1 MGKEGYAL
9 RYELA
14 KMTGRTSV
22 PAVFVGG
29 EFVGGCNDGGLG
41 GVMTLESQGKL
52 KGMRRPLVHD
62 QCTWPAAGTPSR
74 RRAAQP
80 LSLPEALCGAAKR
93 PYGRRTPLLW
103 SHTGSP
109 RRARSEATTAEL
121 VRPGSPLRGLPAGP
135 GRQRHT

>member
-93 PYGRRTPLLW
+93 PYGRRTLCFGRTQAHLGGRALRPPRLSWCAPALL
-103 SHTGSP
+103 
-109 RRARSEATTAEL
+109 
-121 VRPGSPLRGLPAGP
+121 
-135 GRQRHT
+135 

>member
-9 RYELA
+9 RYELS

-52 KGMRRPLVHD
+52 KGIGQTQAVALAVFR
-62 QCTWPAAGTPSR
+62 
-74 RRAAQP
+74 
-80 LSLPEALCGAAKR
+80 LS
-93 PYGRRTPLLW
+93 
-103 SHTGSP
+103 
-109 RRARSEATTAEL
+109 
-121 VRPGSPLRGLPAGP
+121 RGLA
-135 GRQRHT
+135 

>member
-62 QCTWPAAGTPSR
+62 QCTWPAAGTPSDGARPSRCPARGSLR
-74 RRAAQP
+74 RCQ
-80 LSLPEALCGAAKR
+80 
-93 PYGRRTPLLW
+93 TP
-103 SHTGSP
+103 
-109 RRARSEATTAEL
+109 
-121 VRPGSPLRGLPAGP
+121 VRPPHAFALVAHRLTSAGAL
-135 GRQRHT
+135 

>member
-52 KGMRRPLVHD
+52 KGMCRPLVHD
-62 QCTWPAAGTPSR
+62 QCIWPAAGTPSD
-74 RRAAQP
+74 
-80 LSLPEALCGAAKR
+80 GAR
-93 PYGRRTPLLW
+93 PSRCPC
-103 SHTGSP
+103 P
-109 RRARSEATTAEL
+109 RRSAALPNARTAAARL
-121 VRPGSPLRGLPAGP
+121 CFGRTQAHLGGRALRPQRLSWCAPALL
-135 GRQRHT
+135 

>member
-52 KGMRRPLVHD
+52 KGMCRPLVHD
-62 QCTWPAAGTPSR
+62 QCTWPAACTPSD
-74 RRAAQP
+74 
-80 LSLPEALCGAAKR
+80 GAR
-93 PYGRRTPLLW
+93 PSRCPC
-103 SHTGSP
+103 P
-109 RRARSEATTAEL
+109 RRSAALPNARTAAARL
-121 VRPGSPLRGLPAGP
+121 CSGRTQAHLGGRALRPRRLSWCAAALL
-135 GRQRHT
+135 